1 MKLTHKKFLVTITL
15 FLAIAT
21 QSTAVNSQPDTSIN
35 LALENADIKELV
47 RWASD
52 HVEKNI
58 ILHPKVSGKV
68 TVIAG
73 DPMQPEDAY
82 DVFLSVLQVHGFA
95 VIETEETLKV
105 VPTNLANE
113 SSTPLLSTESASNA
127 DDVVVRIL
135 KIRNV
140 AANQLVTLLKP
151 MMPKDALLTA
161 YPDSNLLILS
171 DRAANIDRLIRIIDQ
186 IDRAGLIDIELI
198 RLKYASAKDVIQVI
212 TQLVQPSNV
221 GGAQGFTIA
230 EDARSN
236 SILMTGNPIIR
247 DQLRG
252 LISNLDQPLSGDGN
266 TQVVFVNFAEAK
278 SLVPILRSISGSV
291 QKADR
296 DQTFQNVDVKIEVS
310 EPNNALVI
318 TAPPSLL
325 DTMKGVIETLDVRR
339 PQVLVEAIIVEVNDD
354 RLRDIGVEWFG
365 EDSRTFTGIGAL
377 PNSLNTPTPPN
388 FGEGLTFGFFKGGE
402 LRALMRALEADTE
415 ANVLSTPTIVAL
427 DNEEA
432 EILVGSNVPFVTGQS
447 TNSASSTENPFQTIQ
462 RQDIGVSL
470 RVKPRINRDE
480 SITLEV
486 EQAVETI
493 SPATASD
500 IVTSKREIKT
510 KVLIENGEVLVL
522 GGLIDDR
529 VDTVERGV
537 PLLRSLPVV
546 GRAFKSTKTQVTKNN
561 LMVFIH
567 PVILNDRS
575 ANESAT
581 RSRYEQLRDL
591 QNLSQSSLFQIPKQA
606 PLLDEWPHARDEQSV
621 SP

>member
-1 MKLTHKKFLVTITL
+1 MPTLILPFIAMLLALFITVH
-15 FLAIAT
+15 APSAN
-21 QSTAVNSQPDTSIN
+21 AQPEASVN

-73 DPMQPEDAY
+73 EPMTSKEAY

-95 VIETEETLKV
+95 VVETTDALKV
-105 VPTNLANE
+105 VPSNLANE
-113 SSTPLLSTESASNA
+113 SSAPLLSSETATNA

-140 AANQLVTLLKP
+140 AANQLVALLKP
-151 MMPKDALLTA
+151 MMPKEALLTA
-161 YPDSNLLILS
+161 YPDSNLLIIS
-171 DRAANIDRLIRIIDQ
+171 DRAANINRIVRIVGQ

-198 RLKYASAKDVIQVI
+198 RLKYASAKDVIQII
-212 TQLVQPSNV
+212 TQLVQPSNA

-252 LISNLDQPLSGDGN
+252 LIGNLDQPLSGDGN
-266 TQVVFVNFAEAK
+266 TQVVFVNFADAK
-278 SLVPILRSISGSV
+278 SLVPILRSVSGSV

-296 DQTFQNVDVKIEVS
+296 DQTFQHVDVKIEVS

-354 RLRDIGVEWFG
+354 ILRDMGVEWFS
-365 EDSRTFTGIGAL
+365 DDNRTFTGIGAL
-377 PNSLNTPTPPN
+377 PNSLTTPAPPN
-388 FGEGLTFGFFKGGE
+388 FGEGLTFGFFRDGE

-432 EILVGSNVPFVTGQS
+432 EILVGSNVPFVTGQA

-470 RVKPRINRDE
+470 KVKPRINRDQ

-529 VDTVERGV
+529 VDSVERGV
-537 PLLRSLPVV
+537 PLLRSLPIV

-567 PVILNDRS
+567 PVILNDRRE
-575 ANESAT
+575 NESAT
-581 RSRYEQLRDL
+581 KSRYERFRDL
-591 QNLSQSSLFQIPKQA
+591 QHSSRSSLFQIPRQA
-606 PLLDEWPHARDEQSV
+606 PLLEEWPAADVTYEST
-621 SP
+621 P